1 MVLGFGESWSVEG
14 KVGLSL
20 KKSARVNF
28 IFPDLQHFL
37 VTGGSAG
44 LGLALSL
51 LLAEEGAAT
60 VAIVAR
66 NEETLKQ
73 ALQQLE
79 VSNFFSLQVGA
90 HGSPVLHPRERLAQ

>member
-1 MVLGFGESWSVEG
+1 MVFGFGESWIVKG
-14 KVGLSL
+14 KVGSSL
-20 KKSARVNF
+20 KKFPRVNF
-28 IFPDLQHFL
+28 IFPNSQHFL

-60 VAIVAR
+60 ISIVAR

-73 ALQQLE
+73 ALQQIE
-79 VSNFFSLQVGA
+79 VSNFFPQQVGA
-90 HGSPVLHPRERLAQ
+90 HGSTVLHSRDRSAQ